1 MESGESFSLFHIE
14 NLGTSTRP
22 YCDSKA
28 AELAKMTEEQRQA
41 HIQQQ
46 ISTLR
51 RRKARKAVEKKILDQ
66 HEDMNIIMKNFLK
79 KSKSS
84 NSVPS
89 RSTTFKSTG

>member
-1 MESGESFSLFHIE
+1 
-14 NLGTSTRP
+14 
-22 YCDSKA
+22 
-28 AELAKMTEEQRQA
+28 MTEEQRKA

-84 NSVPS
+84 NSMPS
-89 RSTTFKSTG
+89 RRTTFKSSGQLKHFFVNIIYYIKIYLMRKSLF

>member
-1 MESGESFSLFHIE
+1 
-14 NLGTSTRP
+14 
-22 YCDSKA
+22 
-28 AELAKMTEEQRQA
+28 MTEEQRRA

-46 ISTLR
+46 ISTI
-51 RRKARKAVEKKILDQ
+51 RRKKSRKAVEKKILDQ

-89 RSTTFKSTG
+89 SSTTLKSIGKLQNFLAKNCIIYT

>member
-1 MESGESFSLFHIE
+1 
-14 NLGTSTRP
+14 
-22 YCDSKA
+22 
-28 AELAKMTEEQRQA
+28 MTEEQRQA

-46 ISTLR
+46 ISNI
-51 RRKARKAVEKKILDQ
+51 RRKKSRKAVEKKILDQ

-89 RSTTFKSTG
+89 SSTTLKSDGKLKNFLPENFII

>member
-1 MESGESFSLFHIE
+1 
-14 NLGTSTRP
+14 
-22 YCDSKA
+22 
-28 AELAKMTEEQRQA
+28 MTEEQRQA

-46 ISTLR
+46 ISNI
-51 RRKARKAVEKKILDQ
+51 RRKKSRKAVEKKILDQ

-89 RSTTFKSTG
+89 SSTTLKSNGKLQNF